1 MLNEGSWPPAVEFL
15 DFVQVM
21 DTEEAP
27 EEEEETMVEE
37 VTDSSSGPPAP
48 ADNLATHSEL

>member
-27 EEEEETMVEE
+27 EEEETVEE
-37 VTDSSSGPPAP
+37 VTDSHAP
-48 ADNLATHSEL
+48 DDTPATHSEL